1 MNGLLRNYK
10 LMLKWQALSSKTI
23 LPLALVVELV
33 VAFGFVIGLGFLYPS
48 ITPNIAKFLTTGA
61 PTISL
66 LMVGLVMVP
75 QLVSISKTEGTFDY
89 IWSLPV
95 PRMVYVAADATMY
108 TLIAIPG
115 VILSL
120 VLGAAYYHFG
130 LHISLLVIPAM
141 LLIVLAG
148 IFLGYALAHC
158 IKKAQITQ
166 LITQVLVFFIMIF
179 SPVMFP
185 AAQLPAWLAEV
196 HKFLPIQ
203 YMADLS
209 RGTLTDLHVNL
220 GLAFAVVGG
229 WCLLGLVVTSILV
242 QKRR

>member
-1 MNGLLRNYK
+1 
-10 LMLKWQALSSKTI
+10 
-23 LPLALVVELV
+23 
-33 VAFGFVIGLGFLYPS
+33 
-48 ITPNIAKFLTTGA
+48 
-61 PTISL
+61 
-66 LMVGLVMVP
+66 MVGLVMVP

-148 IFLGYALAHC
+148 IFLGYALAHS